1 MQPPKSQ
8 SVVSVPVPVQE
19 LNTAAAANVHNGTS
33 TNHNGNNMVSL
44 QNLLQSGMAV
54 QVSQHQTQTSNSIPV
69 HLNIAGLQSPVT
81 LSLNLQDQ
89 QQQKMVPTSS
99 MVTVASA
106 ASTGGTVLIPQGS
119 NIIQLPQQPTA
130 SVLNPMTMRTST
142 GQTVQLHNN
151 IIKGAQVVQVTRQ
164 PGSQPLY
171 VQMPVTSTTS
181 GGQSIQIVRSV
192 DQPIV
197 RQHFTTGTAPQQQ
210 LILNSVKS
218 GGGQQS
224 LITLSQQP
232 QPQQPQQVVLQA
244 NNAVLT
250 TSGSGPPGAVQQTGV
265 PPGHGQPRQVAIQ
278 LQEQPPNL
286 MTSGSGL
293 IGTSGSG
300 LTKVMTNQVVVS
312 NPHSAVTNSAVAN
325 PRLRQQRKQSL
336 K

>member
-1 MQPPKSQ
+1 M
-8 SVVSVPVPVQE
+8 
-19 LNTAAAANVHNGTS
+19 
-33 TNHNGNNMVSL
+33 
-44 QNLLQSGMAV
+44 
-54 QVSQHQTQTSNSIPV
+54 
-69 HLNIAGLQSPVT
+69 
-81 LSLNLQDQ
+81 
-89 QQQKMVPTSS
+89 
-99 MVTVASA
+99 
-106 ASTGGTVLIPQGS
+106 
-119 NIIQLPQQPTA
+119 
-130 SVLNPMTMRTST
+130 
-142 GQTVQLHNN
+142 
-151 IIKGAQVVQVTRQ
+151 
-164 PGSQPLY
+164 
-171 VQMPVTSTTS
+171 
-181 GGQSIQIVRSV
+181 
-192 DQPIV
+192 
-197 RQHFTTGTAPQQQ
+197 
-210 LILNSVKS
+210 KS

-250 TSGSGPPGAVQQTGV
+250 SQQGPGAVQQN
-265 PPGHGQPRQVAIQ
+265 PGQPRQVAIQ

>member
-1 MQPPKSQ
+1 M
-8 SVVSVPVPVQE
+8 
-19 LNTAAAANVHNGTS
+19 
-33 TNHNGNNMVSL
+33 
-44 QNLLQSGMAV
+44 
-54 QVSQHQTQTSNSIPV
+54 
-69 HLNIAGLQSPVT
+69 
-81 LSLNLQDQ
+81 
-89 QQQKMVPTSS
+89 
-99 MVTVASA
+99 
-106 ASTGGTVLIPQGS
+106 
-119 NIIQLPQQPTA
+119 
-130 SVLNPMTMRTST
+130 
-142 GQTVQLHNN
+142 
-151 IIKGAQVVQVTRQ
+151 
-164 PGSQPLY
+164 
-171 VQMPVTSTTS
+171 
-181 GGQSIQIVRSV
+181 
-192 DQPIV
+192 
-197 RQHFTTGTAPQQQ
+197 
-210 LILNSVKS
+210 KS
-218 GGGQQS
+218 GGGQPS